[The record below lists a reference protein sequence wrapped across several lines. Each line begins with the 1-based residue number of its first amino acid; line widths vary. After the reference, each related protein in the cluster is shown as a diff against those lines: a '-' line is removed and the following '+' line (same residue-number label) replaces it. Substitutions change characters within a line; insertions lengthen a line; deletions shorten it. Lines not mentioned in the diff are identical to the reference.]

1 VVFTDEQL
9 SRIQAAPAAIFALV
23 AGADGGVS
31 PAETGA
37 WAAWRAG
44 VDAAGGLSPDP
55 AYDQVWEWLLTE
67 APAAELP
74 QASRGALLD
83 LIGEAGALLTRVDCP
98 VTDGPAVKR
107 ALARLATE
115 VAAAHRPWLFGESA
129 HEEAALEA
137 VLRRL
142 R

>member
-1 VVFTDEQL
+1 M
-9 SRIQAAPAAIFALV
+9 R
-23 AGADGGVS
+23 
-31 PAETGA
+31 
-37 WAAWRAG
+37 R
-44 VDAAGGLSPDP
+44 
-55 AYDQVWEWLLTE
+55 LLAE
-67 APAAELP
+67 APAPELP
-74 QASRGALLD
+74 GSSRGALLE

-115 VAAAHRPWLFGESA
+115 VAAAHRPWLFGESS
-129 HEEAALEA
+129 EESAALDA